1 VIDHSTSLK
10 MEKTE
15 TMQTRRGFLTAL
27 AGTAAAL
34 TVSTAGAMPAAASRE
49 SAATTVRPGRFPDTI
64 ALPTGFFP
72 EGIVIGHGPHAYITS
87 MANGDVYKLSLA
99 TGAGRV
105 LTPGSGMRMGAVG
118 ITLDR
123 YGRLYVAGGP
133 SGTAFVIDSATGRTI
148 ATYQLA
154 TEGSFVNDI
163 VLTPE
168 AAWVTDSLA
177 PVLYKLP
184 YGRRGAL
191 PSQADVVRIPLGG
204 DITFQD
210 GFNANGNVRT
220 PDNKALLVVQ
230 TNTGKLYR
238 VNPTTGIGTEVD
250 LGDDDLAFG
259 DGMLLEGQ
267 TLYVVQN
274 FSNTVAVVQ
283 LDRTGRT
290 GRITER
296 RTDPRFDT
304 PSTMARFGN
313 RFYLPNARFNNPSP
327 ETAEF
332 TVVAIPA

>member
-1 VIDHSTSLK
+1 
-10 MEKTE
+10 
-15 TMQTRRGFLTAL
+15 MQTRRGFLTAL
-27 AGTAAAL
+27 TGTAAAL
-34 TVSTAGAMPAAASRE
+34 IVSTAGAMPAAASQE
-49 SAATTVRPGRFPDTI
+49 SPATTGRPKLFPTTI
-64 ALPTGFFP
+64 AMPTGSFP
-72 EGIVIGHGPHAYITS
+72 EGIAIGHGPQAYITS
-87 MANGDVYKLSLA
+87 MANGDVYKLNLA
-99 TGAGRV
+99 TGASRV
-105 LTPGSGMRMGAVG
+105 LTPGSGKFMGAVG

-123 YGRLYVAGGP
+123 YGRLLVAGGP
-133 SGTAFVIDSATGRTI
+133 TGTVFVIDSATGRKI

-163 VLTPE
+163 VLTPD
-168 AAWVTDSLA
+168 AAWITDSLA

-184 YGRRGAL
+184 FGRRGAL

-204 DITFQD
+204 DINYQD
-210 GFNANGNVRT
+210 GFNVNGIVRT

-250 LGDDDLAFG
+250 LGGENLNFG

-290 GRITER
+290 GRVTER

-304 PSTMARFGN
+304 PATIARFGN
-313 RFYLPNARFNNPSP
+313 RFYLPNARFGNPSP